1 MNRIIILITCA
12 MIFITTSCNS
22 IKEDKKLK
30 NIKESYAVFNE
41 EQSAISKLM
50 KEKPDSA
57 LKILNN
63 YIEKYPVNINFL
75 SLRASLY
82 FQLED
87 YINCKKD
94 IDNVILLQPD
104 SENDWRRMLEY
115 LDCKI
120 NKKDNNCDSLLT
132 ETNVYEIEIDS
143 SLDAIIEN

>member
-1 MNRIIILITCA
+1 MNRIIIMITCT

-30 NIKESYAVFNE
+30 NIKESYSVFNE

-63 YIEKYPVNINFL
+63 YIEKYPENINFL

-94 IDNVILLQPD
+94 INNVISLQPD
-104 SENDWRRMLEY
+104 SENDWRGMLEY
-115 LDCKI
+115 IDCKI
-120 NKKDNNCDSLLT
+120 NKKDNTCDSLLT

-143 SLDAIIEN
+143 SLDTIIEN

>member
-1 MNRIIILITCA
+1 

-30 NIKESYAVFNE
+30 NIKESYSVFNE

-57 LKILNN
+57 LKTLNN
-63 YIEKYPVNINFL
+63 YIEKYPENINFL

-94 IDNVILLQPD
+94 INIT
-104 SENDWRRMLEY
+104 S
-115 LDCKI
+115 
-120 NKKDNNCDSLLT
+120 
-132 ETNVYEIEIDS
+132 
-143 SLDAIIEN
+143 

>member
-1 MNRIIILITCA
+1 

-63 YIEKYPVNINFL
+63 YIEKYPENINFL

-94 IDNVILLQPD
+94 IKNVISLQPD
-104 SENDWRRMLEY
+104 GENDWRGMLEY

-120 NKKDNNCDSLLT
+120 NKKDNSCDSLLT
-132 ETNVYEIEIDS
+132 ETNVYEIHIDS
-143 SLDAIIEN
+143 SLDTIIEN